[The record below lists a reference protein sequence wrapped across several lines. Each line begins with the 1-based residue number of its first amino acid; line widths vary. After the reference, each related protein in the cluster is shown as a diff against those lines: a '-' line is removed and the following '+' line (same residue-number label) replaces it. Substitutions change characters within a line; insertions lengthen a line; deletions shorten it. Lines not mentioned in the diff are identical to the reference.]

1 MKLYT
6 VKSYEFRQ
14 EREKKWLELEDL
26 VAQVESRGVES
37 LTDDELY
44 RLPALYRAALSSLSV
59 ARAISL
65 DRNVIDYL
73 ESLAARAYFCVYGTR
88 RRGWEAVL
96 EFLSRGFPR
105 MVVELRWALAASWA
119 IMLLGVACGFALTMD
134 DPERYYAFVEAGMAG
149 GRGPTSTR
157 AELLSVLKSGDEHSG
172 GGLTVFASFLFSH
185 NAKIGMTC
193 FALGFLAGV
202 PVVLL
207 LFINGLTLGAM
218 LAIHTTKGL
227 TLEFLMWI
235 LPHGVTE
242 LLAVCL
248 CGAAGFAVGQ
258 ALVFPGRHGRLQ
270 NLAER
275 GRTAGGVVLGSV
287 LLFLIAAIIEGYFR
301 QLVHD
306 IPTRAA
312 LAGLTAVLWVLYFAR
327 GRRRAAETDARST
340 ERPRISLVPPP
351 PSVRSPRSRRGRA

>member
-1 MKLYT
+1 VKVYT
-6 VKSYEFRQ
+6 VKSYEFRR

-26 VAQVESRGVES
+26 VARVEARGVAS
-37 LTDDELY
+37 LTEDELY
-44 RLPALYRAALSSLSV
+44 RLPSLYRAALSSLSV

-65 DRNVIDYL
+65 DRNVIEYL

-88 RRGWEAVL
+88 RRGWEAVV

-105 MVVELRWALAASWA
+105 MVVELRWALAASVL
-119 IMLLGVACGFALTMD
+119 IMLLGVACGYALTLA
-134 DPERYYAFVEAGMAG
+134 DPERFYAFVEPAMAG
-149 GRGPTSTR
+149 GRGPSSSR
-157 AELLSVLKSGDEHSG
+157 QELLEVIRSGDDQSG

-207 LFINGLTLGAM
+207 LFVNGLTLGAM
-218 LAIHTTKGL
+218 IAVHATKGL
-227 TLEFLMWI
+227 ALEFVTWV

-248 CGAAGFAVGQ
+248 CGAAGFSVGQ
-258 ALVFPGRHGRLQ
+258 SLIFPGRYGRLQ

-275 GRTAGGVVLGSV
+275 GRSAGGVVLGSV

-306 IPTRAA
+306 VTIRAVV
-312 LAGLTAVLWVLYFAR
+312 AGVTAVLWAMYFAR
-327 GRRRAAETDARST
+327 GRAAAKPKPTSPPKLPSMDAA
-340 ERPRISLVPPP
+340 PA
-351 PSVRSPRSRRGRA
+351 SVRSPRSRRGAP

>member
-1 MKLYT
+1 VKLYN
-6 VKSYEFRQ
+6 VKSYEFRR

-26 VAQVESRGVES
+26 VAQVESRGVSS

-65 DRNVIDYL
+65 DRNVIEYL

-88 RRGWEAVL
+88 RRGWEAVI
-96 EFLSRGFPR
+96 EFFSRGFPR
-105 MVVELRWALAASWA
+105 MVVELRWALGASWL
-119 IMLLGVACGFALTMD
+119 IMLLGVACGYALTLA
-134 DPERYYAFVEAGMAG
+134 DPERFYAFVEPAMAG
-149 GRGPTSTR
+149 GRGPSSSR
-157 AELLSVLKSGDEHSG
+157 EELLEVIRSGDEQSG

-218 LAIHTTKGL
+218 LAVHASKGL
-227 TLEFLMWI
+227 ALEFITWV

-248 CGAAGFAVGQ
+248 CGAAGFAVGH
-258 ALVFPGRHGRLQ
+258 ALVFPGRYGRLQ

-287 LLFLIAAIIEGYFR
+287 LLFLVAAVIEGYFR

-306 IPTRAA
+306 VTLRAVV
-312 LAGLTAVLWVLYFAR
+312 AGVTAVLWALYFAR
-327 GRRRAAETDARST
+327 GRAAAAPKRSPMPQL
-340 ERPRISLVPPP
+340 PRHDVAPR
-351 PSVRSPRSRRGRA
+351 SVRSPRSKRGGA